1 MSSFRVIEMTE
12 FGLSDLVKAV
22 DCKLEFNGMVFK
34 CDNKEWKYQNTLVLR
49 N

>member
-1 MSSFRVIEMTE
+1 MHRHVMSSFRVIEMTE

-34 CDNKEWKYQNTLVLR
+34 CDNKE
-49 N
+49 